1 MSGTRGLLLQVPP
14 TLDAACLPGRVLLT
28 LLGTPALADNNDW
41 PGQAQRFF
49 NNNQSSD
56 RDAYE
61 RGREDEMRPS
71 RQSRIGI
78 GTAAIPLRDQPATPS
93 STARHA
99 LASRSMVKGF
109 GNKLTPA
116 SSSP

>member
-14 TLDAACLPGRVLLT
+14 TLDAACLPGRVPLT

-41 PGQAQRFF
+41 AGQAQRFF

-61 RGREDEMRPS
+61 RGREDEMR
-71 RQSRIGI
+71 RQQAEQDRYRYGRNPFTRSTRNSIEYG
-78 GTAAIPLRDQPATPS
+78 AARPGEPFDGEGLR
-93 STARHA
+93 
-99 LASRSMVKGF
+99 
-109 GNKLTPA
+109 
-116 SSSP
+116 